1 MRSPRHRFRVTL
13 TWWVRLVPLPRREVR
28 DDGARTK
35 GRQDM
40 VDVPRATRQETGGV
54 RDDGRAGGPIRYFG
68 VPLILS
74 GVLSVLQGVA
84 GIAEDR
90 LYGVPRHYEYRFDLT
105 SWGWIHLVVGVALV
119 IAGVGVLR
127 AVSRGR
133 AAGMTI
139 AAISLVTQFMFI
151 PYYPLWSIPVMTL
164 DLIILWGLA
173 RMAVA

>member
-1 MRSPRHRFRVTL
+1 MPH
-13 TWWVRLVPLPRREVR
+13 E
-28 DDGARTK
+28 A
-35 GRQDM
+35 
-40 VDVPRATRQETGGV
+40 RQETPGA
-54 RDDGRAGGPIRYFG
+54 RNEGRPAGPLRYFG

-74 GVLSVLQGVA
+74 GVLSILQGIA

-119 IAGVGVLR
+119 LVGVGVLR
-127 AVSRGR
+127 AMGWGR
-133 AAGMTI
+133 AAGVTT

-151 PYYPLWSIPVMTL
+151 PYYPLWSISVMTL

-173 RMAVA
+173 RLAFT

>member
-1 MRSPRHRFRVTL
+1 
-13 TWWVRLVPLPRREVR
+13 
-28 DDGARTK
+28 
-35 GRQDM
+35 M
-40 VDVPRATRQETGGV
+40 VDMPHEARQETPGA
-54 RDDGRAGGPIRYFG
+54 RNEGRPAGPLRYFG

-74 GVLSVLQGVA
+74 GVLSILQGIA

-119 IAGVGVLR
+119 LVGVGVLR
-127 AVSRGR
+127 AMGWGR
-133 AAGMTI
+133 AAGVTT

-151 PYYPLWSIPVMTL
+151 PYYPLWSISVMTL

-173 RMAVA
+173 RLAFT